1 MKWYHWLI
9 RSAWGTME
17 NNTSILPDRNY
28 DAAITAFISVSA
40 LVIFIENVILLVFLC
55 KLLIKYNSGKEQIDV
70 IIQVVFVCAIDT
82 LSSFVFFVTGR
93 VRVTSDITARLC
105 VYTILLSSTLQ
116 FMSQSNI
123 MCICAFR
130 YYVARNVRK
139 LGPRRHSL
147 FTVVSLIVNF
157 TVGVLCMTSFS
168 VTMKLN
174 SITDGANMAC
184 RFLALVTSKST
195 GVISKIYAVVGFIV
209 TIIADVL
216 CGMTVHRLKR
226 EINYV
231 QPMTTTSTS
240 TSGPSSSTGTIRQST
255 KTHQQN
261 AVFTIFL
268 ILLFFNLSILPIL
281 FGRILSFAGV
291 ELSTNLNRLSYLCL
305 FLNSLFNPIII
316 VKRVPEIKTSF
327 KNLLQRFSNRT
338 QICCTGSD

>member
-93 VRVTSDITARLC
+93 VRVTDDITARLC

-147 FTVVSLIVNF
+147 FTVVSLIVNV

-216 CGMTVHRLKR
+216 CGMTVHRLKK
-226 EINYV
+226 EINNV
-231 QPMTTTSTS
+231 QPVTTSTS
-240 TSGPSSSTGTIRQST
+240 TSGLSSSTGTIRQST

-261 AVFTIFL
+261 AIFTIFL
-268 ILLFFNLSILPIL
+268 IVLFFNLSTLPVL
-281 FGRILSFAGV
+281 FGRTLLFAGV
-291 ELSTNLNRLSYLCL
+291 KLPANVHRISYLCL
-305 FLNSLFNPIII
+305 YFNSFFNPIII
-316 VKRVPEIKTSF
+316 AKRVPEIKRSF
-327 KNLLQRFSNRT
+327 KNLLEQCLNWT
-338 QICCTGSD
+338 QSCCNGSD